1 MFLKQKRKNIFEY
14 IQLNKYWAQYLII
27 FSLIII
33 VAFLF
38 PEGKALKYTYQIND
52 VTREPIIA
60 PFTFSI
66 QKSKEKLQSDIDER
80 IKNIPFVFFRDDLK
94 VNEQKEKLEEFFLIA
109 RKIII
114 KNWDM
119 EDSKT
124 LVYERRYHKQ
134 YEKAKAEFISDS
146 SSLEISLN
154 NFFYQ
159 EFQTLYLQIPFSTD
173 SYLIYELM
181 EHINLLF
188 Q

>member
-80 IKNIPFVFFRDDLK
+80 IKNIPFVFFREDPK

-146 SSLEISLN
+146 SVLAISLN
-154 NFFYQ
+154 NFFEKYPFTKDN
-159 EFQTLYLQIPFSTD
+159 EIWKRYLLREKNDKFFKILDQ
-173 SYLIYELM
+173 
-181 EHINLLF
+181 NK
-188 Q
+188 